1 MGSVSSKDPKFIAS
15 EILRGL
21 EAFKMLYKAI
31 SKYET
36 KVEKDSVKFEV
47 AVNMLHNTENLYIVK
62 FTRIL
67 GDPVKYNE
75 ICD

>member
-1 MGSVSSKDPKFIAS
+1 
-15 EILRGL
+15 
-21 EAFKMLYKAI
+21 
-31 SKYET
+31 
-36 KVEKDSVKFEV
+36 VKFEV

-75 ICD
+75 MCDYLLNFVIRESLGGSIIR